1 MTGQMGRFLHQSEEK
16 KMRLKA
22 ADDAGLRPY
31 FNPACVEAAIC
42 RNKVT
47 DFLIEDS
54 RKS

>member
-1 MTGQMGRFLHQSEEK
+1 MMQ
-16 KMRLKA
+16 
-22 ADDAGLRPY
+22 DLRPY
-31 FNPACVEAAIC
+31 FNLVCLEASIC